1 MIPTMIGERHP
12 VARQTIDRWGEL
24 RSDRS
29 RFEADWED
37 ISWLIQPTSGGFG
50 LTDPQERDRKKA
62 LSSEPLMAAASM
74 KAGIYSALTNPA
86 TEWSRLEPMDPD
98 LAAWQPMAEWI
109 DLANRRVMASF
120 RPDVSSFYSSSLQ
133 MYGNIVSFGTGI
145 GYDQLEPDT
154 RRFLDVSL
162 NLAECCITVDGHG
175 RVDELVRR
183 WMMRPDRAMRFFGRN
198 AAGLPAKLREMA
210 EKGQTGLV
218 PFYWHVGRNDEF
230 RQGAIGPRG
239 KRWFSRWICEE
250 AETLVRLGGFDE
262 MPFYGPRW
270 DVLTGDSYGIGAGHY
285 ALPASRVL
293 QNLEATSM
301 RGKQMAVDQPLLA
314 PSKDDWALNGRVRPG
329 AVIYGGMNIR
339 GQPMVQP
346 LQTGQGLQLSDSERL
361 AKKEEIAKCFH
372 YALMPLMGRTGLNP
386 EEVRIIEEAN
396 LRAWAPNADRI
407 MEEYAAQKVMRRFN
421 MLVKAGQIP
430 PAPEGTPKG
439 AEIAVSYTSAA
450 TMAQRARVAGQLRG
464 YMADAAGIAQISPDH
479 AKRVAARLDPDVL
492 LEALHEASPGL
503 PARLLRGRQQADAA
517 VQQAEQAE
525 QAMVAMQ
532 MLQAGGSAAR
542 DIGQAAQSMG
552 MGGGA

>member
-1 MIPTMIGERHP
+1 MISVSLGERHP
-12 VARQTIDRWGEL
+12 AAKATIARWSEL
-24 RSDRS
+24 RTDRA

-37 ISWLIQPTSGGFG
+37 IGWLIQPTSGGFG
-50 LTDPQERDRKKA
+50 LSDAQERDRKKA
-62 LSSEPLMAAASM
+62 LSSEPIMAAASM

-98 LAAWQPMAEWI
+98 LASWGPMADWI

-145 GYDQLEPDT
+145 GYDQLDPTE

-162 NLAECCITVDGHG
+162 NLAECCVTVDGHG
-175 RVDELVRR
+175 RVTELVRMWR
-183 WMMRPDRAMRFFGRN
+183 MTPANAVRFFGK
-198 AAGLPAKLREMA
+198 AAENLPGKVRELA
-210 EKGQTGLV
+210 EKGKNDRIA
-218 PFYWHVGRNDEF
+218 FYWHVGRNDDF
-230 RQGAIGPRG
+230 RKGAIGPRG

-250 AETLVRLGGFDE
+250 AETLVRDGGFDE
-262 MPFYGPRW
+262 MPFYAPRW
-270 DVLTGDSYGIGAGHY
+270 DVLTGDCYGIGAGHY

-314 PSKDDWALNGRVRPG
+314 PSKDDWPLNGRVRPG
-329 AVIYGGMNIR
+329 SVIYGGMNIR

-346 LQTGQGLQLSDSERL
+346 LQTGQGLQLSDAERL

-407 MEEYAAQKVMRRFN
+407 MEEYAAQKVMRRFR

-430 PAPEGTPKG
+430 PAPEGTPKD
-439 AEIAVSYTSAA
+439 AEMAVSYTSAA
-450 TMAQRARVAGQLRG
+450 TMAQRARVAGQVRG
-464 YMADAAGIAQISPDH
+464 YVADAAGIAQLSPDH
-479 AKRVAARLDPDVL
+479 ARRVAARLDPDEL
-492 LEALHEASPGL
+492 LEALHHASPGL
-503 PARLLRGRQQADAA
+503 PARLLRGREEADVAAEQAA
-517 VQQAEQAE
+517 QAE
-525 QAMVAMQ
+525 QAMAAMQ
-532 MLQAGGSAAR
+532 TLQAGGAAAR
-542 DIGQAAQSMG
+542 DFGQAAQSMG
-552 MGGGA
+552 MGEQ